1 MDLLAGFWTAEDPW
15 TTVIRDYFDGF
26 VESAVKFEFTAR
38 SVSAG
43 WTVYY
48 GCNFQSA
55 TIQFPFEEA
64 FWFCGIMAIGFCV
77 GSVW

>member
-15 TTVIRDYFDGF
+15 TTVIRDFDDSLEGAF
-26 VESAVKFEFTAR
+26 KFEFTAR

-43 WTVYY
+43 WTEYY

-55 TIQFPFEEA
+55 AIQLPFEA
-64 FWFCGIMAIGFCV
+64 AWFCDIMAIEFCV
-77 GSVW
+77 GSV